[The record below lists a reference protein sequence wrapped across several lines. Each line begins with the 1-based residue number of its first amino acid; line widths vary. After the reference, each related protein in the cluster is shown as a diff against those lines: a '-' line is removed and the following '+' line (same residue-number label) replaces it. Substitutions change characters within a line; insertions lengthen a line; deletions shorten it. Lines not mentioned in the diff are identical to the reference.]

1 MFLADRRSLSIV
13 EATAVST
20 NPVAAARCVDAE
32 SGDSDSDDAE
42 VTQLL
47 GRLSTHLGQPRA
59 AELTRVV
66 VRTES
71 LTDGLYVFALAEAA
85 APTGSRL
92 DLEVAGRSAQRVVKL
107 RRRGSSL
114 AAAVALW
121 MAEMR
126 EALAARPPGVLRRI
140 PKDRAELP
148 EALSEAFTE
157 RRAELYSLLNDVCP
171 GLADRVVRTL
181 GFRGFHAIVLPAQ
194 KFTIPV
200 GGGQEAVEHP
210 MVFSFNAAD
219 VSVRLGDSTDPDF
232 VEEPSTRVACEMWLR
247 DSAAQAALKDTV
259 RVLSDLLPGFGP

>member
-148 EALSEAFTE
+148 EALSEAFTDAGPNCTHSSMTSALASRIE
-157 RRAELYSLLNDVCP
+157 LFGPSVFEAFTQSYFRPRSSRFRSEEAKRPSSIPWSSRSMPRMSPCDWETPPIPISRRAEHA
-171 GLADRVVRTL
+171 GRV
-181 GFRGFHAIVLPAQ
+181 
-194 KFTIPV
+194 
-200 GGGQEAVEHP
+200 
-210 MVFSFNAAD
+210 
-219 VSVRLGDSTDPDF
+219 
-232 VEEPSTRVACEMWLR
+232 
-247 DSAAQAALKDTV
+247 
-259 RVLSDLLPGFGP
+259 

>member
-1 MFLADRRSLSIV
+1 MQSRETPTWRCGSHTTTGQAEHASRSTSGSRAD
-13 EATAVST
+13 
-20 NPVAAARCVDAE
+20 
-32 SGDSDSDDAE
+32 
-42 VTQLL
+42 
-47 GRLSTHLGQPRA
+47 
-59 AELTRVV
+59 TRGSAD
-66 VRTES
+66 ES

-200 GGGQEAVEHP
+200 GGGQRPSASH
-210 MVFSFNAAD
+210 
-219 VSVRLGDSTDPDF
+219 RLLVQCRGCLRATGRLHRSRF
-232 VEEPSTRVACEMWLR
+232 RRRPSTRVACEMWLR

-259 RVLSDLLPGFGP
+259 RVLSDLLPGSGHDRAVESS